1 MKYRMDE
8 RTNQKG
14 FTIIELMF
22 ATVAFSVVLL
32 GATIA
37 TTQIGRLYYK
47 AVITSRTQQTARMII
62 ETVSQPVQFG
72 GINIRQ
78 SSPAVQTISGV
89 PTGAICAGNKRY
101 TYGINAQVDPSVT
114 GYTADH
120 KAKHAMYEDQLSTDS
135 TPCTPL
141 DLTQNLS
148 GGKDLVPPNMRLSRF
163 DVTPPAPGTD
173 IWGFDLVLIYGIDD
187 LLVPNGSAPTGCTGA
202 PEGSQ
207 WCATATLMTK
217 VFKRVN

>member
-1 MKYRMDE
+1 MKHRMKQT
-8 RTNQKG
+8 TNSQG

-22 ATVAFSVVLL
+22 ATIAFSIVLM

-62 ETVSQPVQFG
+62 ESVSQPVQFG

-78 SSPAVQTISGV
+78 SSPSFVSGIQ
-89 PTGAICAGNKRY
+89 TGAICAGNKRY

-120 KAKHAMYEDQLSTDS
+120 KAKHAMYEDQLATDS
-135 TPCTPL
+135 APCTPL

-148 GGKDLVPPNMRLSRF
+148 GGKDLVPPNMRLARF
-163 DVTPPAPGTD
+163 DVTPPAPGSN
-173 IWGFDLVLIYGIDD
+173 IWGFDMLLIYGIDD
-187 LLVPNGSAPTGCTGA
+187 LLVPDGSAPTGCTGA

-207 WCATATLMTK
+207 WCATAMLSTK
-217 VFKRVN
+217 VYKRVN